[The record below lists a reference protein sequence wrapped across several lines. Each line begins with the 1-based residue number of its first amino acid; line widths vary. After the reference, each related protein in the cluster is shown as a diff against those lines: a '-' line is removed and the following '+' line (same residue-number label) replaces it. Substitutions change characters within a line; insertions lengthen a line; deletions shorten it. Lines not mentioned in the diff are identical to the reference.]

1 MSFKSVFMTI
11 CLPLILLLLTSGCAV
26 SRPAADDDMP
36 RVVRAEREVWVAGK
50 EGPDPEAPTQGV
62 RFHVVIELPASGDV
76 RSFTIEAVHH
86 DGGLAEHSLRIQGRT
101 AHVYY
106 AVPPEPMGFIEHD
119 GAAVIDHTW
128 ADTEGRLMVKAFTEA
143 APSDAE

>member
-1 MSFKSVFMTI
+1 MTTW
-11 CLPLILLLLTSGCAV
+11 LPLILLLLTAGCAG
-26 SRPAADDDMP
+26 SRPAVDDDVP

-76 RSFTIEAVHH
+76 RSFGIEAVHH
-86 DGGLAEHSLRIQGRT
+86 DGARSDHSLRIQGRT

-128 ADTEGRLMVKAFTEA
+128 AGADGRLVVKAFTEA